1 METEN
6 DCPSITLRKY
16 QIIFYSERQDSNLE
30 ADHRAK
36 LIVQLDVGGKKK
48 KESSMGFELA
58 IFWAIVLCSTTWSR
72 SSDSVARFQHSDSS
86 QGQ

>member
-6 DCPSITLRKY
+6 DCPSIILRKY

-30 ADHRAK
+30 VDHQAE

-48 KESSMGFELA
+48 KETEL
-58 IFWAIVLCSTTWSR
+58 F
-72 SSDSVARFQHSDSS
+72 
-86 QGQ
+86 